1 MTKSDLIAFEREVA
15 EAFQRGEI
23 HAPIH
28 LSGGNED
35 ELIRIFE
42 GIKPSDFVFST
53 WRSHYHALL
62 KGMSHEQVM
71 HQILTGRSMFLA
83 SIEHNFYASA
93 IMGGCLS
100 IACGVADMGQT
111 VWCFVGDMCA
121 TTGTFADAVRF
132 ARTRGLDMHFVI
144 EDNGMATNT
153 PTRKAWGEGT
163 IAADITRYT
172 YKRAY
177 PHYQP
182 YGHLVGF

>member
-1 MTKSDLIAFEREVA
+1 MTKSELIAFEHDVA
-15 EAFQRGEI
+15 DLFQNGKI
-23 HAPIH
+23 HAPVH

-35 ELIRIFE
+35 ELIKIFE
-42 GIKPSDFVFST
+42 GIKPEDYVFST

-62 KGMSHEQVM
+62 KGIPRDDVM
-71 HQILTGRSMFLA
+71 MQIVAGRSMFI
-83 SIEHNFYASA
+83 SSDEHHFYSSA
-93 IMGGCLS
+93 IMGGCLP
-100 IACGVADMGQT
+100 IACGIADTGAT

-132 ARTRGLDMHFVI
+132 ARCRSLDMHFVI
-144 EDNGMATNT
+144 EDNGFATNT

-172 YKRAY
+172 YRRVY